1 MASQLPYD
9 AGAASLLVDGT
20 PLARRWIAVFGAFV
34 FACLLSFAA
43 FPDAWLGMGR
53 VWWESETYT
62 HGFIALPCAAWMIWR
77 RRQDWAALPQRAWW
91 PALAAVAGC
100 GLLWLAGR
108 LGGVASLEQIAA
120 VALIPSAVLLL
131 SGPAVVRALA
141 FPLAFVFF
149 AVPVGDFL
157 TPIMMDYTADATV
170 TALRW
175 TGVPVYREGLHF
187 MVPTGRWSVVEA
199 CSGLRYLIAS
209 LALGVLYAYL
219 QFRTLRYRLGFM
231 ALAIV
236 VPIVANWVRA
246 YMIVM
251 LGHLSNMKIAT
262 GVDHLIYGWIF
273 FGVVMGLLFWFGSR
287 WREPAPPD
295 GQDAAARSPAA
306 GTDSAGVA
314 DAGSG
319 TSRTGTRAGRTGP
332 SRPMIAAAAA
342 AAVSILVWRPVAAGL
357 LDMTHPRQVGPALR
371 ASLQAFPAAPALP
384 FEPAYVDA
392 RETIR
397 VSHRIDGA
405 PVELYA
411 YYYARQF
418 ESQEMIHT
426 KNALVRLNDAR
437 WPIRASDSE
446 PMPWGTVA
454 SYRLGTQGGENLLVW
469 TWYAVGGVQSASAY
483 RAKAATAASL
493 ALGRGDHSLVI
504 VLATPIEGERS
515 AAVQAARARLAE
527 AAAAIEPAVDTSTGG
542 RIARTAAGH

>member
-9 AGAASLLVDGT
+9 AGAAALLVDGT

-43 FPDAWLGMGR
+43 FPDAWLGMAR

-77 RRQDWAALPQRAWW
+77 RRRDWAALPQRTWW

-141 FPLAFVFF
+141 FPLVFVFF
-149 AVPVGDFL
+149 AVPIGDFL

-175 TGVPVYREGLHF
+175 SGVPVYREGLHF

-262 GVDHLIYGWIF
+262 GVDHLVYGWLF
-273 FGVVMGLLFWFGSR
+273 FGIVMGLLFWFGSR
-287 WREPAPPD
+287 WREPAPPG
-295 GQDAAARSPAA
+295 GQGAAAGLPAA
-306 GTDSAGVA
+306 GTDSADAAA
-314 DAGSG
+314 DAGVATPG
-319 TSRTGTRAGRTGP
+319 AGARAERTGP
-332 SRPMIAAAAA
+332 SRPMIAAAVAA
-342 AAVSILVWRPVAAGL
+342 ALAILVWRPVAAGL
-357 LDMTHPRQVGPALR
+357 LDMTHLRQVGPALR

-392 RETIR
+392 RETVH
-397 VSHRIDGA
+397 VSHRVDGA
-405 PVELYA
+405 PVELHA

-418 ESQEMIHT
+418 ESQEMVHARNT
-426 KNALVRLNDAR
+426 LVRLNDAQ
-437 WPIRASDSE
+437 WPIRTSGRE

-454 SYRLGTQGGENLLVW
+454 SYRLGTQGGDNLLVW

-493 ALGRGDHSLVI
+493 ALGRGDHSLAI

-515 AAVQAARARLAE
+515 AAVQAARARLAK
-527 AAAAIEPAVDTSTGG
+527 AAAAIEPAIEATAGG
-542 RIARTAAGH
+542 RIARAADR